1 MHIKQ
6 GEEMDG
12 WRIKITMLSTYP
24 FIFFDEGFDLAP
36 SALYDRCVETQ
47 FR

>member
-1 MHIKQ
+1 MHVKR
-6 GEEMDG
+6 GEETDG
-12 WRIKITMLSTYP
+12 WKIKITMLST
-24 FIFFDEGFDLAP
+24 FIFFDEEFDLAP